1 MKPIIGIKDDGMMVV
16 IKTKNVCRNIEKFH
30 KSSEKK
36 AHKLSALL
44 KTTVIRKLEMF
55 KLTYKIKEKCCH
67 NYYIVRIKSEL
78 ITKAKLRII
87 NRKRKPVML
96 KLKK

>member
-1 MKPIIGIKDDGMMVV
+1 
-16 IKTKNVCRNIEKFH
+16 
-30 KSSEKK
+30 
-36 AHKLSALL
+36 
-44 KTTVIRKLEMF
+44 MF

-96 KLKK
+96 KLKE